1 MNRVDH
7 FLAAFG
13 LARVE
18 QRGADPAL
26 SPSGWNRAFPSSAF
40 ANAGGVESNIPVAL
54 ECVSLQARVLAGL
67 PFAAFRRLPDGG
79 RERIRDGSLARIIDA
94 PNAWQS
100 RFAMFESIVRAL
112 HFTGNYFAEV
122 KYAGDGLF
130 ESIVP
135 LSPNAVTVEQTR
147 SGAIRLRVSEP
158 GGSRVLVA
166 GEFLMVCMPGN
177 SPTDVTGV
185 STVQRARGAL
195 GLTMELNEAA
205 YQSAGKSIGG
215 YIIQAAETNQRSKR
229 SFQDSLTK
237 GDEAGMSGQGGG
249 GAAARFKPK
258 ILDPGAKFTPTTF
271 SNEDTQLLQSRE
283 FGAAETARIFGTPPG
298 MVGIQQTQS
307 YGSQQQDAQ
316 NFVTVCLGPLAN
328 RIESAFE
335 LCLLSE
341 ETRAE
346 VFFEFD
352 LNGLLRADPSERFRQ
367 YEIGQRIK
375 LYNQNDLR
383 RMENLPP
390 VEGGDEFAEDAPSPT
405 PEATE
410 PPIASAT

>member
-1 MNRVDH
+1 VNRLDH

-13 LARVE
+13 LARAE
-18 QRGADPAL
+18 HRSADPRLAPDAW
-26 SPSGWNRAFPSSAF
+26 SRAFPSSAF
-40 ANAGGVESNIPVAL
+40 ASAGGVESNIPVAL

-100 RFAMFESIVRAL
+100 RFAMLESIVRAL
-112 HFTGNYFAEV
+112 HFTGNYYAEV
-122 KYAGDGLF
+122 KYSRGGLF
-130 ESIVP
+130 ESITP
-135 LSPNAVTVEQTR
+135 LSSSAVTVEQTR

-166 GEFLMVCMPGN
+166 GEFLHVAMPGN
-177 SPTDVTGV
+177 SPTDIAGV

-195 GLTMELNEAA
+195 GLAVELNDAA
-205 YQSAGKSIGG
+205 RESANKNIGG
-215 YIIQAAETNQRSKR
+215 ALIQPAETNERAKRAQARSLR
-229 SFQDSLTK
+229 EQTDDRYTP
-237 GDEAGMSGQGGG
+237 
-249 GAAARFKPK
+249 R
-258 ILDPGAKFTPTTF
+258 IYDPGVKFIPTTF
-271 SNEDTQLLQSRE
+271 SNADAELLASRE
-283 FGAAETARIFGTPPG
+283 FSAAETARIFGTPPG

-352 LNGLLRADPSERFRQ
+352 LNGLLRADPTERFRQ

-390 VEGGDEFAEDAPSPT
+390 VEGGDEFADSETPAPQDES
-405 PEATE
+405 E